1 MLGAAARWA
10 GGLEGLCEALEGL
23 GPSFVKAGQTLATRP
38 DVVGAAAAE
47 ELGRL
52 QSGAAPFSSSV
63 ACGILE
69 EELGGPPHEVF
80 KDLSPEPVAAASLG
94 QVYRGTTR
102 DGRAVAVKVQRP
114 GALAQV
120 RTDIALLAGA
130 LRALRGAAGMSRDL
144 TPLAEEVGSALCG
157 ELDYVQEA
165 RNLREFSTS
174 LRGHPDVVVPQPLE
188 ELSTSRVL
196 TMEWVD
202 GQGLQELARL
212 AAGKPST
219 SGRPPTD
226 GEAAGRAR
234 SDLLRLVDL
243 GVDSSLY
250 QLLESGVLHG
260 DPHPGNLLLTKDG
273 RLAYLDLGQVL
284 RVDPETRSALLAC
297 IVHLALGN
305 SRALVAA
312 LDRLGLLKPETSR
325 GALELDLRREL
336 AAGGERSWAKFRSL
350 ASILGRLGV
359 KYKFLLPP
367 SYTVLVRSLGTL
379 EGVALAADSE
389 FEMVR
394 AAVPYA
400 VKRLLAMESGE
411 VASILAETLP
421 EDTESLATV
430 VEKLSSVG
438 VGEEAFSALPRALK
452 AGDVSARGA
461 GQDSPRQD
469 LGIKL
474 QRLDLPS
481 LVSELDR
488 RGAEEGLDFLS
499 SAAATVAA
507 SLACS
512 LLPTGPSAGAAAD
525 ARRPQ
530 SLRPARALVG
540 RFMKQVLGSL
550 SVCPVRHFAL
560 QAARKFALQLW
571 QRLVQRPARKF
582 RAAVLGL
589 LRLRPLAAS
598 HA

>member
-1 MLGAAARWA
+1 
-10 GGLEGLCEALEGL
+10 
-23 GPSFVKAGQTLATRP
+23 VKAGQTLATRP

-52 QSGAAPFSSSV
+52 QSGAAPFPSAV
-63 ACGILE
+63 ARGILE
-69 EELGGPPHEVF
+69 EELGCPPQEVF
-80 KDLSPEPVAAASLG
+80 RDLSPEPVAAASLG
-94 QVYRGTTR
+94 QVYRGTTQ

-114 GALAQV
+114 GAPAQV

-130 LRALRGAAGMSRDL
+130 LRALRGAVGMTRDL
-144 TPLAEEVGSALCG
+144 APLAEEMGAALRG

-165 RNLREFSTS
+165 RNLREFATS
-174 LRGHPDVVVPQPLE
+174 LRGHPNVVVPQPLE

-196 TMEWVD
+196 TLEWVD
-202 GQGLQELARL
+202 GQGLQELARR
-212 AAGKPST
+212 AAGEPSA
-219 SGRPPTD
+219 SGSCPPG
-226 GEAAGRAR
+226 GEAAERAR
-234 SDLLRLVDL
+234 SDLLHLIDL
-243 GVDSSLY
+243 GVDCSLY

-260 DPHPGNLLLTKDG
+260 DPHPGNLLLTEDG

-305 SRALVAA
+305 CEALVAA

-325 GALELDLRREL
+325 KALEVDLRKEL
-336 AAGGERSWAKFRSL
+336 AARGERSWAKFRSL

-400 VKRLLAMESGE
+400 VKRLLAMESSE
-411 VASILAETLP
+411 VASILAEALP
-421 EDTESLATV
+421 EDTEALATV
-430 VEKLSSVG
+430 IEKLSSIG

-452 AGDVSARGA
+452 AAEFNVNSTGEGPPH
-461 GQDSPRQD
+461 QH
-469 LGIKL
+469 LGLKL

-488 RGAEEGLDFLS
+488 RGAEEGLNFLS

-512 LLPTGPSAGAAAD
+512 LLSIGPAAGGTAEV
-525 ARRPQ
+525 RRSQ
-530 SLRPARALVG
+530 TLRPATVLTG
-540 RFMKQVLGSL
+540 SFTKQVLGSL
-550 SVCPVRHFAL
+550 SVSSVRHFAL
-560 QAARKFALQLW
+560 LAAQKFVLQLW
-571 QRLVQRPARKF
+571 QRLVRRPARKF
-582 RAAVLGL
+582 AAAMLEL
-589 LRLRPLAAS
+589 LRLRPRAVSLA
-598 HA
+598 